1 MKAVIVVGML
11 ALTTGTG
18 FGQDFDP
25 FDEPF
30 ASAVPTDPSNPD
42 RDKPKMVR
50 VQVEFVEVAHAD
62 CTELMTGKRNAA
74 DATALRVKLAEMV
87 EQDRAEVVETMMVV
101 ARSGKKATN
110 ETIREF
116 IYPTEHMPPSLPCGG
131 PFQLPPEDVRRT
143 RLRIPATPTAF
154 ETRNLGSTSEV
165 APKLRGDGRTI
176 DLSLAPEMVLPAGY
190 AVQHEFTAIGGH
202 QHQTRMPVF
211 VTERV
216 NTQVT
221 CRDGRYVLV
230 TVLTPSDEAGEID
243 PSRKMLVLV
252 KCDVLVVK

>member
-1 MKAVIVVGML
+1 MKAVIFVGML
-11 ALTTGTG
+11 ALTTGVS

-25 FDEPF
+25 FAEPS
-30 ASAVPTDPSNPD
+30 ASPLSPDPNNPD

-50 VQVEFVEVAHAD
+50 VQLEFVEVAHAD
-62 CTELMTGKRNAA
+62 CTELMTGKRDAA

-87 EQDRAEVVETMMVV
+87 DQDRAEVVETMMVV
-101 ARSGKKATN
+101 GRSGKKATS
-110 ETIREF
+110 ESVQEF
-116 IYPTEHMPPSLPCGG
+116 ILPVAYEPPRLPTPGRTR
-131 PFQLPPEDVRRT
+131 LPPEDIVRI
-143 RLRIPATPTAF
+143 RLRIPLTPTAF
-154 ETRNLGSTSEV
+154 ETRNLGSTFEA

-190 AVQHEFTAIGGH
+190 AVHQEFTAIGGH
-202 QHQTRMPVF
+202 QHQARMPIF

-216 NTQVT
+216 NTAVT
-221 CRDGRYVLV
+221 CRDGQYVLV

-243 PSRKMLVLV
+243 PSRKMFVLV